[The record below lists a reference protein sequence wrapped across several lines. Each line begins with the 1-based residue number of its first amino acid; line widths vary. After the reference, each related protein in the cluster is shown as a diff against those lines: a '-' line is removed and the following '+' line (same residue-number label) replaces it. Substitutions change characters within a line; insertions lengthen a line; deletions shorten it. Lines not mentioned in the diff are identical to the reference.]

1 MLDSFLF
8 LSNLKKSLNGICII
22 DIRELS
28 VKRGEIFSILGPSGS
43 GKTSLLR
50 MIAGFETPDSGSI
63 VLASEDITSLPANKR
78 KVNTIF
84 QSYALFP
91 HLTVLENIEFGMKVQ
106 GAPHKEREE
115 AANRMLSLIQM
126 SEHAQKLP
134 EELSG
139 GQKQRVA
146 IGRALIMKPQVLLLD
161 EPLAALDLKLRQKML
176 LELDQIHDEVEI
188 TFLFVT
194 HDQSEAMGISDRIA
208 IMNKGKIEQIG
219 TPAEIYEAPKNRF
232 VAAFIG
238 DTNFFKGEVK
248 HHNFDDYFLV
258 DVAEFGQLT
267 CYKDRHLLNGSSIC
281 LSVRPEKFYISLEKP
296 NRPPL
301 DNVISGQVEDIIYLG
316 SHTKYWIRVGS
327 HRISVL
333 RQHNHFLLDEQRIE
347 WGNQVWLSWSAD
359 DGYILEGMQDEDGI

>member
-1 MLDSFLF
+1 MDAFLC
-8 LSNLKKSLNGICII
+8 LSNLKKNFNNTCVV
-22 DIRELS
+22 DIQELC
-28 VKRGEIFSILGPSGS
+28 VQRGEIFSILGPSGS

-50 MIAGFETPDSGSI
+50 MIAGFESPDSGSI
-63 VLASEDITSLPANKR
+63 ILASEDITCLPANKR

-84 QSYALFP
+84 QNYALFP

-106 GAPHKEREE
+106 GASPIERRE
-115 AANRMLSLIQM
+115 AVGRMLSLIQM
-126 SEHAQKLP
+126 SEHSQKFP

-208 IMNKGKIEQIG
+208 IMNKGRIEQIG

-248 HHNFDDYFLV
+248 QYHVDDYFLV
-258 DVAEFGQLT
+258 DVAEFGEIT
-267 CYKDRHLLNGSSIC
+267 CYRDRQLLNDSYIC

-301 DNVISGQVEDIIYLG
+301 YNVISGRVEDIIYLG
-316 SHTKYWIRVGS
+316 SHTKY
-327 HRISVL
+327 
-333 RQHNHFLLDEQRIE
+333 
-347 WGNQVWLSWSAD
+347 
-359 DGYILEGMQDEDGI
+359 